1 MDALELMVLACCSWQ
16 LFLAAVLGWLFLCIS
31 GPFSLPWTFGFLQLK
46 PNSVS
51 QDNFRFLDVSFSY
64 VPFSCVLR
72 FLTLHVFLRYT
83 FSYVVSPRR
92 TPCISVGTARL
103 LSFVSASFSNSFK
116 TESSLLNSALLQ
128 YRSPTL
134 GPLCLEYLSNHFQ
147 INFWATSTLATIDF
161 SLVPFLRYVSPLRL
175 SSCFSWSRW
184 SICFPCG

>member
-1 MDALELMVLACCSWQ
+1 VY
-16 LFLAAVLGWLFLCIS
+16 LC
-31 GPFSLPWTFGFLQLK
+31 GPFSLPWPLVFCSLSPLQSLK
-46 PNSVS
+46 T
-51 QDNFRFLDVSFSY
+51 
-64 VPFSCVLR
+64 
-72 FLTLHVFLRYT
+72 TL
-83 FSYVVSPRR
+83 VVSPRR

-161 SLVPFLRYVSPLRL
+161 SLVPLLRYVSPLRL

-184 SICFPCG
+184 SIYAFHVAMSYLSALLLMPLYIL